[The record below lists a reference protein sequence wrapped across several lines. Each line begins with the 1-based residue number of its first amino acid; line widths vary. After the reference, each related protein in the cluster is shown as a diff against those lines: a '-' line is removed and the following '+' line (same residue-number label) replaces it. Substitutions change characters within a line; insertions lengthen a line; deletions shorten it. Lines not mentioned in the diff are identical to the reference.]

1 MEREREVTFATSAMD
16 FCRDALLSI
25 TKMAA
30 GQLSVAATEKE
41 LAAVLRRVEGKH
53 YKSVLNVKDD
63 VLNVWRTCLR
73 LSCSPLLFSFA
84 SCLHLAV

>member
-25 TKMAA
+25 IKMTA
-30 GQLSVAATEKE
+30 GQQSVAATEKE
-41 LAAVLRRVEGKH
+41 LVAVLRRVEGKH

-73 LSCSPLLFSFA
+73 WSFSPLLFSFA
-84 SCLHLAV
+84 SSLHLAV